1 MGNPRSPVVPVAT
14 IPELFG
20 RCVAAAPDAPALVS
34 GEQSLT
40 YRELDERSGR
50 LARALT
56 ARGVG
61 PEAVVG
67 VSLRRSPELW
77 VTVLA
82 VLKAGGAYLP
92 LDLAHPA
99 ERLTFMV
106 EDSGAGL
113 ILVDAD
119 TAERLPELPAP
130 VLRVADLID
139 ETHPPAD
146 ATAPALPGAARA
158 AYVIYT
164 SGSTGRPKGVVVT
177 HNGLASLLAVHQDR
191 LKATAGSRV
200 LQFASPSFDASVWE
214 MCMGLLSG
222 ATLVVADSEE
232 LAPGSPVADT
242 IERHR
247 VTHVTLPPPVLAAL
261 PAGSLRTV
269 RTLIV
274 AGDATSPELAETW
287 APGRRMINAYGP
299 TETTVCATMSEP
311 LPGDGTMPSIGGSVT
326 GSRVH
331 VLDDDLR
338 PVDTGVVGELYV
350 SGASLAR
357 GYLGRP
363 DLSAVR
369 FVACPFGGAGE
380 RMYRTGDL
388 VERTSGGD
396 LVFHG
401 RADSQVK
408 IRGIRV
414 EPREVEA
421 VLAAHPGVAQA
432 AVISVDGRTAGTR
445 QLVGYVVPA
454 RSGEH
459 AATGGTAYGA
469 VSFDSGFTAGEL
481 RGFVA
486 QRLPDVMVPAA
497 FVVLDALPLNPNG
510 KLDKAALPA
519 PEFKGG
525 VYRAP
530 STAREQIL
538 AGLFAEVLG
547 VERVG
552 VDDDFFALGGDSIQ
566 SIQVVSRGRAQG
578 VDVGTRDV
586 FEYRTAAALA
596 EISEA
601 RGPSD
606 AGPVPAEPDGDGTG
620 WMPLL
625 PVASWIRDWGPGFDR
640 FLQAMVLELPAGMD
654 RSRLTATLGAV
665 LDRHDLLRCR
675 LAPRPGEESGG
686 TGTGGTGLLV
696 APPGTVDPDGLLRRV
711 ACDGRWEQEPWRETL
726 LGELDA
732 AAERLAPAAGTV
744 AQFVWFD
751 AAQGPGRLLV
761 VLHHLVVDGVSWR
774 ILMPDLAAAWQAVR
788 DGATP
793 ELRPVAT
800 SVRRWTHA
808 LAEEAARPHRTAE
821 LELWQSIVA
830 GPDPVLG
837 TRRLDPAVDVI
848 STVRETR
855 VELPVPVTE
864 ALLSAVPA
872 AYHGGVND
880 GLLAALALALARWRL
895 GRGIDEPSALIRMEG
910 HGREEGVAPGADLT
924 RTVGWFTSVFPVRLD
939 LAGVDLADAFAGGP
953 AAGTV
958 IKRVKEQVRAVPDK
972 GIGYGLL
979 RFLNPDTAEA
989 LRAHPVGQIGF
1000 NYLGRF
1006 SAADMPEEFRGLG
1019 FTQVT
1024 DVAELADLDAAQ
1036 DPRMPAP
1043 AELDI
1048 NATVTDTPEGPRL
1061 AARFTAPEGVL
1072 DPAEVA
1078 ELAQL
1083 WCAALKGLAR
1093 HIATPGAGGLT
1104 PSDVPL
1110 VRARQSDLDA
1120 WRQQYPGLTDA
1131 WPLTP
1136 LQAGLLFHSMLNDSE
1151 FDAYQVQYALHLS
1164 GRVDADRLRAAG
1176 QTLLSRHP
1184 SLRTAYRTDAGGDL
1198 VQLVLESVELPWET
1212 VDLTRLDEDA
1222 RTEAFERVLADD
1234 LRAHFDPA
1242 APPLLRMTLVS
1253 TGTER
1258 AELVLTAH
1266 HVLFDGWSVPLLV
1279 QDLLR
1284 LYGSDGD
1291 PSVLPPARSYRDF
1304 LAWRA
1309 QRDPAESARVWT
1321 AELAG
1326 IDEPTLLVP
1335 GAEAAAGAG
1344 TGKVDVPLSADDA
1357 RSLVRRAAELGV
1369 TLNTAVQAAWGLLLG
1384 RLTGRQDVLFAS
1396 TVAGRPPAVPG
1407 VDSVVGT
1414 FLNTVPVRVRCAPAS
1429 TFAELLTGLQD
1440 RQAALL
1446 DHHHYGLSD
1455 IHQAV
1460 GLDRLFD
1467 TIIGFESFPM
1477 DRAGIVEANRA
1488 AGISIT
1494 GIRSFTASH
1503 YPVTVL
1509 VFLDSDRLRLT
1520 VQYQQQALDRA
1531 AATTIAGRYGRILS
1545 QLVADPERKVGTVD
1559 VLTSAERGQLLGE
1572 PTAADGAAQDTGAG
1586 NVVTLFER
1594 RAAATPDTTAVVSGE
1609 ESLTYRELNSR
1620 ANRLARTLIGR
1631 GIGPDTVVAA
1641 ALPRSAAMVTALLA
1655 VLKAGGGYLAVNPDD
1670 PGEYRR
1676 HLVAD
1681 AAPDLLLTATA
1692 TASEDVPPGAGPPHL
1707 GLDEITPVGPDDD
1720 EGDPADPGDADRVA
1734 PLHPDHLAL
1743 VTVTSGHPGDTRGV
1757 ELTHGNLGAGVAG
1770 LAARLDAPAGARL
1783 LAGAPAAFE
1792 ATVFEVFA
1800 MLCAGGTVELAAA
1813 PGTPSE
1819 EKGWSGDIIST
1830 VPSAFAAL
1838 LDRTTGDIAVDTVVF
1853 TGEAPT
1859 AALAQ
1864 RVRETVPG
1872 ARLVSAY
1879 GLSETGYVAAH
1890 AASGEDTW
1898 PGRSAAAFGTPLA
1911 RARLYVLSSGLTP
1924 VPPGA
1929 AGEVYVAG
1937 PTVARGYRSR
1947 TGPTAERFV
1956 ADPYG
1961 PPGSRMY
1968 RTGDLARRNADGR
1981 LEHLGRDD
1989 SQATVHGV
1997 RVAPG
2002 AIQDLLAAQ
2011 PGVAEAV
2018 VVSGEDR
2025 RAHGTPQLVAY
2036 VVPED
2041 VGAPDEA
2048 VSTDELA
2055 GLLAGR
2061 LPHPLVPAALVELDR
2076 VPRRPDGRLD
2086 RAALPAPES
2095 GGREYRP
2102 PRTPEEEA
2110 LCSLMA
2116 EVLELERVGIGDDF
2130 FELGGNSI
2138 TATRLTSRI
2147 RKTLGVNVPIRDI
2160 FQFRTIAELSRTVK
2174 NATRSSRPR
2183 LRKMNRSGQ

>member
-1 MGNPRSPVVPVAT
+1 MFER
-14 IPELFG
+14 
-20 RCVAAAPDAPALVS
+20 RVAAAPDAPALVS

-40 YRELDERSGR
+40 YRELDERSGL

-61 PEAVVG
+61 PESVVG

-99 ERLTFMV
+99 ERLAFMV
-106 EDSGAGL
+106 EDSAARL
-113 ILVDAD
+113 ILADAD

-130 VLRVADLID
+130 VLRVAELTD

-146 ATAPALPGAARA
+146 TVPVLPGAARA

-191 LKATAGSRV
+191 LKVTAGSRV

-222 ATLVVADSEE
+222 ATLVVADSDE

-247 VTHVTLPPPVLAAL
+247 VTHVTLPPPVLAAI

-269 RTLIV
+269 RTLVV

-311 LPGDGTMPSIGGSVT
+311 LPGDGTMPSIGGAVT
-326 GSRVH
+326 DSRVH
-331 VLDDDLR
+331 VLDDGLR
-338 PVDTGVVGELYV
+338 PVGTGVVGELYV

-388 VERTSGGD
+388 VERTPGGD

-421 VLAAHPGVAQA
+421 VLTAHPGVAQA
-432 AVISVDGRTAGTR
+432 AVVGVEGRTAGTR
-445 QLVGYVVPA
+445 QLVGYVVPV
-454 RSGEH
+454 RSGDH
-459 AATGGTAYGA
+459 TATGGTAYGA

-486 QRLPDVMVPAA
+486 RRLPDVMVPAA

-530 STAREQIL
+530 GTAREEIL

-586 FEYRTAAALA
+586 FEHRTVAALA
-596 EISEA
+596 AISET
-601 RGPSD
+601 RGRSD
-606 AGPVPAEPDGDGTG
+606 AQPVLAEPDGDGTG

-640 FLQAMVLELPAGMD
+640 FLQAMVLEQPAGMD

-675 LAPRPGEESGG
+675 LAPKPDGE
-686 TGTGGTGLLV
+686 TGDPTGGTGLLV

-711 ACDGRWEQEPWRETL
+711 ACDGRWEHEPWREML

-751 AAQGPGRLLV
+751 AAEGPGRLLV

-793 ELRPVAT
+793 RLRPVAT

-821 LELWQSIVA
+821 LELWQSIVT

-837 TRRLDPAVDVI
+837 TRRLDPAVDVV

-864 ALLSAVPA
+864 ALLGTVPA

-880 GLLAALALALARWRL
+880 GLLAALALAVARWRQD
-895 GRGIDEPSALIRMEG
+895 RGVDEPSALIRMEG
-910 HGREEGVAPGADLT
+910 HGREESVAPGADLT

-958 IKRVKEQVRAVPDK
+958 IKTVKEQLRAVPDK

-989 LRAHPVGQIGF
+989 LRAHPIGQIGF

-1024 DVAELADLDAAQ
+1024 DVAELAELDAAQ

-1061 AARFTAPEGVL
+1061 SARFTAPEGVL

-1093 HIATPGAGGLT
+1093 HATAPGAGGLT

-1110 VRARQSDLDA
+1110 VHARQSDLDA
-1120 WRQQYPGLTDA
+1120 WQRQYPGLTDA

-1176 QTLLSRHP
+1176 QTLLNRHP
-1184 SLRTAYRTDAGGDL
+1184 SLRTAYLTDAGGDL
-1198 VQLVLESVELPWET
+1198 VQLVLESAELPWAT
-1212 VDLTRLDEDA
+1212 VDLTGLDEDA
-1222 RTEAFERVLADD
+1222 RTAAFERVLADD
-1234 LRAHFDPA
+1234 LRSHFDPA
-1242 APPLLRMTLVS
+1242 APPLLRMTLVG
-1253 TGTER
+1253 TGPER

-1284 LYGSDGD
+1284 LYGSGGD
-1291 PSVLPPARSYRDF
+1291 PSVLPPARSHRDF

-1309 QRDPAESARVWT
+1309 RRDPAESARVWT
-1321 AELAG
+1321 AELEG

-1369 TLNTAVQAAWGLLLG
+1369 TLNTVVQAAWGLLLG

-1414 FLNTVPVRVRCAPAS
+1414 FLNTLPVRVRCTPAS

-1520 VQYQQQALDRA
+1520 VQYQQQALDHT
-1531 AATTIAGRYGRILS
+1531 AATAIAGRYGRILGD
-1545 QLVADPERKVGTVD
+1545 LAADPGRTVGTVD
-1559 VLTSAERGQLLGE
+1559 ILTSAEREHLLGE
-1572 PTAADGAAQDTGAG
+1572 RTAAEETAQETGT
-1586 NVVTLFER
+1586 VVALFER
-1594 RAAATPDTTAVVSGE
+1594 RAAASPDTTAVVSGE

-1631 GIGPDTVVAA
+1631 GIGPDAVVAA

-1655 VLKAGGGYLAVNPDD
+1655 VLKAGGGYLALNPDD

-1676 HLVAD
+1676 HLVAE
-1681 AAPDLLLTATA
+1681 AAPDLLLTV
-1692 TASEDVPPGAGPPHL
+1692 TASGTPPGGGPPHL
-1707 GLDEITPVGPDDD
+1707 GLDEITPVGTDPDQ
-1720 EGDPADPGDADRVA
+1720 GDTADPGAADRVA
-1734 PLHPDHLAL
+1734 PPHPDHLAL
-1743 VTVTSGHPGDTRGV
+1743 VTVTSGHPGGPRGV
-1757 ELTHGNLGAGVAG
+1757 ELTHGNLAAGVAG
-1770 LAARLDAPAGARL
+1770 LAACLGAPDGARL

-1800 MLCAGGTVELAAA
+1800 TLCAGGTVELAAA
-1813 PGTPSE
+1813 PGTPGE
-1819 EKGWSGDIIST
+1819 EKGWRGDVVST

-1864 RVRETVPG
+1864 RIRETVPG
-1872 ARLVSAY
+1872 ARLVGAY

-1890 AASGEDTW
+1890 ITAGEDTR
-1898 PGRSAAAFGTPLA
+1898 PGRPAAAFGTPLA
-1911 RARLYVLSSGLTP
+1911 RARLHVLSTGLTP

-1929 AGEVYVAG
+1929 VGEVYVAG
-1937 PTVARGYRSR
+1937 PTVARGYRNR

-1968 RTGDLARRNADGR
+1968 RTGDLARRTADGR
-1981 LEHLGRDD
+1981 LEHLGRYD

-1997 RVAPG
+1997 RVEPDT
-2002 AIQDLLAAQ
+2002 IQALLAAQ

-2025 RAHGTPQLVAY
+2025 RAGGTPQLVAY
-2036 VVPED
+2036 VVPGGTD
-2041 VGAPDEA
+2041 ASDGAVG
-2048 VSTDELA
+2048 TDKLA
-2055 GLLAGR
+2055 GLLAER

-2076 VPRRPDGRLD
+2076 LPRRPDGRLD
-2086 RAALPAPES
+2086 RAALPAPDS
-2095 GGREYRP
+2095 GGHVYRP